1 MKNDRFFFISVVVS
15 IFITFGIASQ
25 AFAGKIIRV
34 ATVPAGA
41 EVSGIAVNQVGELFF
56 NAQHPAGKGEYYVV
70 ENGPAALIGYVDGMD
85 IRAYNGKNVPIPN
98 EGSRSQV
105 HVASGEYV
113 ILGKSGQKLGDGSM
127 LGATYDSNGELMF
140 ISNDVDYNA
149 FIPLSSSE
157 AILYTAFEGATRKG
171 VSGISRLKLQRDKG
185 RWSTN
190 FGKSGM
196 LDLRSIGGGW
206 VLCYGEVSPWGTPV
220 FAEEYYFY
228 NTMLWNHPDLHDK
241 DEKPT
246 YMKGNDM
253 VFHMPKMM
261 NRYLGRVSN
270 PYRYGQIIEMNY
282 PASDNPEL
290 VRHFVMGRLSH
301 ENATFMP
308 DGKTVYM
315 SDDDTVKYTNAKW
328 NTNSGG
334 VFFKFVADHKADLS
348 SGTLY
353 AAKAKQDSGTDPNTT
368 GFDIDWIELAHGN
381 NEQIIKW
388 ISEYDGIGPKD
399 YVEGRSNFVSDADV
413 KNWAESKL
421 NKDLNSDGSIG
432 TYPDNRPAF
441 LESRKAAAA
450 LGATYEWNKLEG
462 VTNINGTVFIAISEI
477 SESMDQKWGHANWAT
492 GKKDKTEQG
501 HIALNKEGCGAVYR
515 GIMSEDYNLTRL
527 EPELVGRTT
536 DGKKRCD
543 DGRIAHPDNILGL
556 ANGSLIVAED
566 AGKSA
571 HPVDMLWLRK

>member
-1 MKNDRFFFISVVVS
+1 MKKNRDLLIFVFAAIVS
-15 IFITFGIASQ
+15 LAGITGQ
-25 AFAGKIIRV
+25 TFAGGDKMIRI

-41 EVSGIAVNQVGELFF
+41 EVAGIAVNQVGELFF
-56 NAQHPAGKGEYYVV
+56 NAQHPGGKGEVKGD
-70 ENGPAALIGYVDGMD
+70 GPTALIGYIEGMD
-85 IRAYNGKNVPIPN
+85 IRTYDGKNVQIPE

-113 ILGKSGQKLGDGSM
+113 ILGKSGQKLGDGTK
-127 LGATYDSNGELMF
+127 LGAVYDSKGELMF

-149 FIPLSSSE
+149 FVPLSSSE

-171 VSGISRLKLQRDKG
+171 VAGISRLRLERDKG
-185 RWSTN
+185 RWSSN
-190 FGKSGM
+190 FAKSGM

-206 VLCYGEVSPWGTPV
+206 ILCYGEVSPWGTPV

-228 NTMLWNHPDLHDK
+228 NTLLWNHPDLHDA
-241 DEKPT
+241 DENPT
-246 YMKGNDM
+246 FMKGNDM

-261 NRYLGRVSN
+261 NRYLGHVSN

-282 PASDNPEL
+282 HASDNPEL

-353 AAKAKQDSGTDPNTT
+353 GAKAKQDSGTDPMTT
-368 GFDIDWIELAHGN
+368 GFDINWIELAHSS
-381 NEQIIKW
+381 NEQIVKW

-399 YVEGRSNFVSDADV
+399 YVEGQSSFVSDVDV
-413 KNWAESKL
+413 NNWAEGKL
-421 NKDLNSDGSIG
+421 GKDLISDGSIG
-432 TYPDNRPAF
+432 SYPDDRPAF

-462 VTNINGTVFIAISEI
+462 VTNTNGTVYVAISEI
-477 SESMDQKWGHANWAT
+477 TESMVKDWGHVNWAS
-492 GKKDKTEQG
+492 GQKDTADQG
-501 HIALNKEGCGAVYR
+501 DIALDKEACGAVYR
-515 GIMSEDYNLTRL
+515 GKMSSDYNLTRL
-527 EPELVGRTT
+527 APAVVGKTT

-543 DGRIAHPDNILGL
+543 DGGIAHPDNILGL
-556 ANGSLIVAED
+556 SNGSLIIAED

>member
-1 MKNDRFFFISVVVS
+1 MKKDKILLVALIAAVIS
-15 IFITFGIASQ
+15 ITGFTSET
-25 AFAGKIIRV
+25 FAHKGEMIRI
-34 ATVPAGA
+34 ATVPAGS
-41 EVSGIAVNQVGELFF
+41 EVAGLAVNNVGELFF
-56 NAQHPAGKGEYYVV
+56 NAQHPGGKGEVV
-70 ENGPAALIGYVDGMD
+70 GDGPAALIGYIDGMD
-85 IRAYNGKNVPIPN
+85 IRTYSGKNVPIPA
-98 EGSRSQV
+98 EAARSEV

-113 ILGKSGQKLGDGSM
+113 ILGKSGQKLGDGTK
-127 LGATYDSNGELMF
+127 LGAVYDSKGKLMY

-149 FIPLSSSE
+149 FIPLSSKE

-171 VSGISRLKLQRDKG
+171 VSGISRLRLQRDKG
-185 RWSTN
+185 SWSTN
-190 FGKSGM
+190 LDKSSM

-206 VLCYGEVSPWGTPV
+206 ILCYGEISPWGTPV

-228 NTMLWNHPDLHDK
+228 NTMLWNHPDLHDA

-246 YMKGNDM
+246 FMKGNDM

-261 NRYLGRVSN
+261 NRYLGHVSN

-282 PASDNPEL
+282 PASEKPEL
-290 VRHFVMGRLSH
+290 VRHYVMGRLSH

-308 DGKTVYM
+308 DGRTVYM
-315 SDDDTVKYTNAKW
+315 SDDDTVKYTNPKW

-334 VFFKFVADHKADLS
+334 VFFKFIADQKADLS

-353 AAKAKQDSGTDPNTT
+353 AAKAKQDSGSDPNTT
-368 GFDIDWIELAHGN
+368 GFDINWIELAHGN
-381 NEQIIKW
+381 NEQITKW

-399 YVEGRSNFVSDADV
+399 YVEGQSNFISDADV
-413 KNWAESKL
+413 NNWAESKL
-421 NKDLNSDGSIG
+421 GKDLNSDGSIG

-462 VTNINGTVFIAISEI
+462 VTNTNGTVYIAISEI
-477 SESMDQKWGHANWAT
+477 TESMDKNWGHVDWAS
-492 GKKDKTEQG
+492 GKKDLTVQG
-501 HIALNKEGCGAVYR
+501 DIALDKEACGAVYR
-515 GIMSEDYNLTRL
+515 GTMSSDYNLTRL
-527 EPELVGRTT
+527 EPAVVGKTT

-543 DGRIAHPDNILGL
+543 DGGIAHPDNILGL
-556 ANGSLIVAED
+556 SNGSLLVAED